1 MSAGGFERREPILQD
16 EELVRRF
23 QRGET
28 DAFDPLYRRYRDQ
41 ALRMAYLITGSR
53 SDAEDV
59 VQETFVSCY
68 RQLGR
73 LREPSRFRPWLL
85 RSLTRAA
92 WRACCKAGRE
102 EPVPEFFESAC
113 GAGES
118 ALEPVLRRETADRLY
133 RALRTLDP
141 KRRTIVVLYYWDEMS
156 VREIARV
163 TGCLEGTVKSRLHS
177 ARTLLRQA
185 LENDEGVIKEV
196 HTHEKGYAG

>member
-1 MSAGGFERREPILQD
+1 MED

-23 QRGET
+23 QQGER

-59 VQETFVSCY
+59 VQETFVTCY
-68 RQLGR
+68 RQLAK

-85 RSLTRAA
+85 RSLSRAA
-92 WRACCKAGRE
+92 WRACARSRRE
-102 EPVPEFFESAC
+102 EPVPEFYETAC
-113 GAGES
+113 GAAES
-118 ALEPVLRRETADRLY
+118 ALEPVLRDEGTARLY
-133 RALRTLDP
+133 LALWQLDP
-141 KRRTIVVLYYWDEMS
+141 KRRTIVILHYWDEMP

-177 ARTLLRQA
+177 ARRLLRQS
-185 LENDEGVIKEV
+185 LTTDNDIQEV
-196 HTHEKGYAG
+196 STHEKRYI